1 MYVRVQKYLLLQKKK
16 KKFSETS
23 RWFPCFPNFKWLNCC
38 GLSVYTVLFIFTHCN
53 SSEQLTVKH
62 KVCKIILN
70 IYFISYLFIY
80 FFACA
85 YFHCGLLTCTNKKKL
100 YSKVEAVN
108 SIKWR
113 LKNKAQE
120 FCCIMLHNCISMV
133 EVEVSHSDAQH
144 HVTLCHFVIFMLIE

>member
-1 MYVRVQKYLLLQKKK
+1 MYVRVQKYLLLQKKKK

-62 KVCKIILN
+62 KVCKIIFN

-85 YFHCGLLTCTNKKKL
+85 YFLCGLLTCTNKK
-100 YSKVEAVN
+100 
-108 SIKWR
+108 
-113 LKNKAQE
+113 
-120 FCCIMLHNCISMV
+120 NCIQKSKLSTQSSGGWRTKHRNSAVLFYITVFLWSRSRWATLM
-133 EVEVSHSDAQH
+133 HNTTQH
-144 HVTLCHFVIFMLIE
+144 YVIL